1 MKLDID
7 KLVSAS
13 SCLPGEIVLLASGGS
28 LGGIRKV
35 AEQIGEIRRSFGASS
50 RGIYNSTGS
59 SAGDT
64 SSEQALAKLQQQR
77 QLISDDQLWIQHAK
91 SIVAIEIFNQLT
103 PDEQLLTTSLLG
115 NICHFDEALVWSMS
129 RKQFHNDILRW
140 NIAWMGLLESGWVVR
155 VPDLG
160 YSVSSI
166 AAYVKTSCDVLDIQ
180 RLHEWYLSHWSD
192 ELVRVNIYA
201 YNLLDPR
208 QAASTLEYFTQNISH
223 FKHVIKVCIRI
234 YCLHVFLL
242 FIYVY
247 FILILILI
255 NIRLLSFI
263 ILTL

>member
-64 SSEQALAKLQQQR
+64 SSEQALAKLQQRR

-180 RLHEWYLSHWSD
+180 RLHEWYLSHWTD

-223 FKHVIKVCIRI
+223 FKHVIKVCLII
-234 YCLHVFLL
+234 LYDICIV
-242 FIYVY
+242 IYVC
-247 FILILILI
+247 L
-255 NIRLLSFI
+255 
-263 ILTL
+263 